1 MALDPSDRDVEMT
14 QAGMTRP
21 KSLLR
26 QLLLH
31 RRIRSRVIQ
40 PRLAMP
46 TLSVLAFLAP
56 LIVYIRTLAPAV
68 YPFDSAELVTGSHV
82 LGIIHAPGY
91 PLYLILGKLFSLLPI
106 GNVAYRMNLMSAVF
120 GAATSVTTFLVLVEL
135 TRRRFISLAGTFA
148 LAFSYYFWQEAVL
161 AEVYTLETFMIAL
174 LLLVLL
180 KWRPVPSRNKLLLL
194 FASLFGLSLGNRI
207 TIVLF
212 LPAIAWYVLAETR
225 GRVLKDAKMLVLM
238 FVASLLGLCIYLYL
252 PLRYLADPPLNY
264 ATLYEVNLATP
275 GGVWWMM
282 SGQMYRF
289 FALGYGLTESLREL
303 AYYLGQLWR
312 NFLGI
317 GVLVGLLGWVRLWR
331 DSHRKFVLVFLS
343 FVFSVVFFVNYRVV
357 DKETMFLPSY
367 LLWTVALVHGY
378 AAIADLCERCLDH
391 LSPEKTR
398 IRAASIVMTTA
409 LVIGASGGI
418 LNWRWTDRSDDTYA
432 EAFARQVLSSVP
444 ANSLIVA
451 DWCPAVV
458 LEYSQLVEGN
468 RPDVVI
474 FNRSRFE
481 VAQYYRYWNLGLEKE
496 DIFELVA
503 QQEFDFLSRHA
514 AGRPLYLVESHLGSS
529 EPYDVY
535 TLFLLLRLSE
545 R

>member
-1 MALDPSDRDVEMT
+1 MPILSAL
-14 QAGMTRP
+14 G
-21 KSLLR
+21 
-26 QLLLH
+26 
-31 RRIRSRVIQ
+31 
-40 PRLAMP
+40 
-46 TLSVLAFLAP
+46 FLVP
-56 LIVYIRTLAPAV
+56 LIVYIGTLAPTV
-68 YPFDSAELVTGSHV
+68 YIFDSAELVAASHV
-82 LGIIHAPGY
+82 LGLVHAPGY
-91 PLYLILGKLFSLLPI
+91 PLYLILGRLFSLLPI
-106 GNVAYRMNLMSAVF
+106 GNVAYRVNLMSAVF
-120 GAATSVTTFLVLVEL
+120 AAATTVTTFWVLVEV
-135 TRRRFISLAGTFA
+135 TRRHFISLAATFA
-148 LAFSYYFWQEAVL
+148 LAFSYYFWQEAVI

-194 FASLFGLSLGNRI
+194 FAPLFGLSLGNRI

-212 LPAIAWYVLAETR
+212 LPAIAWYILAETR

-264 ATLYEVNLATP
+264 GTLYEVNLATP
-275 GGVWWMM
+275 GGVWWMI

-289 FALGYGLTESLREL
+289 FALGYGLTESLHEL

-317 GVLVGLLGWVRLWR
+317 GALVGLLGWVRLWR

-343 FVFSVVFFVNYRVV
+343 FVFNVVFFVNYRVV

-378 AAIADLCERCLDH
+378 VVIADLCERWVER
-391 LSPEKTR
+391 LSLERTR
-398 IRAASIVMTTA
+398 GRVASIVVATA
-409 LVIGASGGI
+409 MVTGALGGI
-418 LNWRWTDRSDDTYA
+418 LNWRWADRSEETYA
-432 EAFARQVLSSVP
+432 EAFAQQVLSSVP
-444 ANSLIVA
+444 ADSVIVA
-451 DWCPAVV
+451 DWSSAVV
-458 LEYSQLVEGN
+458 LEYFQVVEGD
-468 RPDVVI
+468 RPDVEV
-474 FNRSRFE
+474 FNRSRFN
-481 VAQYYRYWNLGLEKE
+481 VAEYYHYWNLGLEKE

-514 AGRPLYLVESHLGSS
+514 TGRPLYLVESHLGSS